1 MSTNIRSTR
10 AKVELRGLCS
20 HELAEALDA
29 IAMAQG
35 LDRNAYVLQV
45 LEAEV
50 KYVLH
55 RASVVT
61 RTLKNNPLLSDV
73 AGNNK

>member
-1 MSTNIRSTR
+1 MSSPRSTR

-35 LDRNAYVLQV
+35 MDRNTYVLTV

-50 KYVLH
+50 KSVLH
-55 RASVVT
+55 KASVVT

-73 AGNNK
+73 GGNYQ

>member
-1 MSTNIRSTR
+1 MSTRNTK

-45 LEAEV
+45 LEADV
-50 KYVLH
+50 RSVLH
-55 RASVVT
+55 KASVVC
-61 RTLKNNPLLSDV
+61 RTLKGNPLLSDD
-73 AGNNK
+73 ARIN